1 MLPYLRRHI
10 GEVQTGMGL
19 LHTGLG
25 LVVSRRHWAEIIRH
39 GGVDRAQADQDAAF
53 WFVMTGLSAI
63 AAGQTTRWA
72 QRRTGTVPASLGW
85 SSLALGLGGGA
96 LMPKSGF
103 WFVAAQGLLA
113 LAAARH
119 PARTTTE
126 PNA

>member
-1 MLPYLRRHI
+1 MFPYLRRHI
-10 GEVQTGMGL
+10 GEVQTGIGL

-25 LVVSRRHWAEIIRH
+25 LVVFRRHWAAIIRH
-39 GGVDRAQADQDAAF
+39 GRVSEDRAQVEQYAAF
-53 WFVMTGLSAI
+53 WFVMTGLSTV
-63 AAGQTTRWA
+63 AAGQVTRWA

-85 SSLALGLGGGA
+85 SSLAIGLGGGA

-119 PARTTTE
+119 PERPGA
-126 PNA
+126 